1 MFANKFEQRINAENN
16 AKKALEDRKNELRQN
31 LQEIGEYNG
40 WSKEQIEKYQN
51 LPNLL
56 SPAMVDRIKEL
67 LDNVHKNKEIM
78 RVGAINNQDY
88 YIFQITR
95 PGEQPKTS
103 RIPKNHEKSSYLM
116 DGINFT
122 AIDPSDTPFGN
133 AVVISN
139 EMIRNEELKRIAE
152 EKENKN
158 NSTTKQM
165 ELVSDNLQSNSL
177 HSSNNNINSN
187 NHNQTNN
194 VTGRKNMETGSYQPQ
209 NVLKL

>member
-1 MFANKFEQRINAENN
+1 MFTNKFEQRSNAENN

-56 SPAMVDRIKEL
+56 SPAMVERIKEL

-78 RVGAINNQDY
+78 RVGAETNQDY

-95 PGEQPKTS
+95 PGEQPKTC
-103 RIPKNHEKSSYLM
+103 RIPKKHEKSSYLM

-133 AVVISN
+133 VVIISN
-139 EMIRNEELKRIAE
+139 EMIRNEESKRITE
-152 EKENKN
+152 EKENKI
-158 NSTTKQM
+158 NSTTKQI
-165 ELVSDNLQSNSL
+165 ELGIDNLQSNSL
-177 HSSNNNINSN
+177 NSNNNNTN
-187 NHNQTNN
+187 DNGHNQADNATNH
-194 VTGRKNMETGSYQPQ
+194 KSSYQPQ
-209 NVLKL
+209 NVLKI